1 MARDRHSAPR
11 DLSTHLL
18 TRYLFECG
26 CRWCHVLFWVLRTL
40 LRTGTCPCPRVQM
53 TCGEGGNVAAPTVEK
68 ELDHGTKLTA
78 LTSLPGVP
86 GVTRMTPSD
95 LRKHIPWAFWE
106 HSRHPGGLLTAAPSK
121 PRNFQGDPGQKG
133 NAHRLAENGVF
144 QREHRSQAKHHP
156 QDCPPPPHWHPSIR
170 ARLNTSPGGRRD
182 TFSGHLL
189 ASWLMCTCHLGLQT
203 VLHLYW

>member
-106 HSRHPGGLLTAAPSK
+106 HSRHPGGYSLLPLPSPGTSRGTQARKGMLTGWQKMECSSGSIEARLSTTPRTA
-121 PRNFQGDPGQKG
+121 
-133 NAHRLAENGVF
+133 
-144 QREHRSQAKHHP
+144 
-156 QDCPPPPHWHPSIR
+156 PPPHTGILPS
-170 ARLNTSPGGRRD
+170 G
-182 TFSGHLL
+182 
-189 ASWLMCTCHLGLQT
+189 LG
-203 VLHLYW
+203 